1 MHLTGKSYFVPLAS
15 DLHDLSRYFS
25 IFFAENRTFHA
36 HSGAITCL
44 DYPNPTAATLA
55 HMRTQLAEL
64 RQHRGFSA
72 LATSR
77 FISNVGNGISPVALA
92 FGVLALPGATAK
104 DLSIVMAARMFPMIA
119 LMLFGGVVGDRFKR
133 NRIVGGADVIG
144 SGFAAVSALSL
155 IVGHSSVFL
164 LALMGALFG
173 ILNALW
179 WPAMSGVLPEILPK
193 AKLQHGNAVISM
205 TTNIGYV
212 IGALI
217 GGTLVTAFGSGWALL
232 VDAISFL
239 IAGILVWNLDLPTII
254 REAKNTVFQDLKS
267 GWFEFISRS
276 WVVTVVI
283 AFAII
288 NLAFESMLQVLGP
301 LNFADIAS
309 GPKFWSFNL
318 AALTLGMLS
327 GSVIS
332 LKVHFP
338 RPLLFAMLVIAA
350 SSIWDL
356 SLAMKSPLWI
366 SLFCAFFSGMAID
379 IFMVVWNTSLQAH
392 IPEESYS
399 RVVAYDAFGSFGL
412 SPLGIAI
419 AGPLAQAFGVSTM
432 IYVTGSLTLF
442 AALAS
447 LLVKSVREL
456 KPVVN
461 A

>member
-1 MHLTGKSYFVPLAS
+1 
-15 DLHDLSRYFS
+15 
-25 IFFAENRTFHA
+25 
-36 HSGAITCL
+36 
-44 DYPNPTAATLA
+44 
-55 HMRTQLAEL
+55 
-64 RQHRGFSA
+64 
-72 LATSR
+72 
-77 FISNVGNGISPVALA
+77 
-92 FGVLALPGATAK
+92 
-104 DLSIVMAARMFPMIA
+104 
-119 LMLFGGVVGDRFKR
+119 
-133 NRIVGGADVIG
+133 
-144 SGFAAVSALSL
+144 
-155 IVGHSSVFL
+155 
-164 LALMGALFG
+164 MGALFG

-232 VDAISFL
+232 VDAVSFL
-239 IAGILVWNLDLPTII
+239 VAGILVWNLDLPTII
-254 REAKNTVFQDLKS
+254 RENKNTVFQDLKS
-267 GWFEFISRS
+267 GWYEFISRS

-327 GSVIS
+327 GSLIS

-350 SSIWDL
+350 SSVWDF
-356 SLAMKSPLWI
+356 SLAMKSPLWVTLI
-366 SLFCAFFSGMAID
+366 CAFLSGMAID

-432 IYVTGSLTLF
+432 IYVTGAMTLF
-442 AALAS
+442 AALTS
-447 LLVKSVREL
+447 LLVKSVRNL
-456 KPVVN
+456 KPVVSP
-461 A
+461 